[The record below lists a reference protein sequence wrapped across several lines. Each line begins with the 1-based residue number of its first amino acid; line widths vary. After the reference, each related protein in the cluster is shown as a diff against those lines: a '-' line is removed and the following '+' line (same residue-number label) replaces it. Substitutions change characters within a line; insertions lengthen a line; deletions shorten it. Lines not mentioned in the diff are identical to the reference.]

1 LLSLSRLASRAFI
14 NHEIRIPPTD
24 APGVAA
30 PSRIAF
36 MEGSRGGFV
45 DDLRSGIGSGSIG
58 KEEGRMGLSISFMD
72 ISASSR
78 MRSHSSKAVMT
89 APWGDGQS
97 LVCLC
102 ESINRRCEDFDG
114 QESVC
119 LWESLDRCV
128 VGTLIGRPLFVR
140 GVYGFFKAAFLW
152 PCIFTNPN
160 KA

>member
-30 PSRIAF
+30 PSKIAF

-78 MRSHSSKAVMT
+78 MRSHSSKSCDDCAV
-89 APWGDGQS
+89 
-97 LVCLC
+97 
-102 ESINRRCEDFDG
+102 
-114 QESVC
+114 
-119 LWESLDRCV
+119 
-128 VGTLIGRPLFVR
+128 GRWAEPRLFVR
-140 GVYGFFKAAFLW
+140 KYQPAL
-152 PCIFTNPN
+152 
-160 KA
+160 